1 MIRTDHELRRSMELL
16 KRATKQIT
24 LRKAELR
31 SRGHDADGIRR
42 LLAVELNAAAAL
54 RHEIAQF
61 RRIKRGDLSEFRHLD
76 GLGQL
81 LIAARL
87 ARGMSQRDLAKRMQ
101 CTEAQVSRDE
111 RTEYWGITV
120 ARAQRL
126 LEALGARLTA
136 KVTLNRPRSA

>member
-1 MIRTDHELRRSMELL
+1 MIRTDHELRRATALL
-16 KRATKQIT
+16 KQATMQMT
-24 LRKAELR
+24 RRKGELR
-31 SRGHDADGIRR
+31 RRGHDAKALQR

-54 RHEIAQF
+54 RHEIAQY
-61 RRIKRGDLSEFRHLD
+61 RRIKRGNLSEFRNLD

-87 ARGMSQRDLAKRMQ
+87 ARGLSQRDLAKRMQ

-120 ARAQRL
+120 ARANRL

-136 KVTLNRPRSA
+136 KVTLNRTRSA

>member
-1 MIRTDHELRRSMELL
+1 MIRTEHELRRSMELL

-24 LRKAELR
+24 LRKAELQ

-54 RHEIAQF
+54 RHEIAQY
-61 RRIKRGDLSEFRHLD
+61 RRIKRGNLSEFRNLD

-87 ARGMSQRDLAKRMQ
+87 ARGLSQRDLAKRMQ

-120 ARAQRL
+120 ARANRL

-136 KVTLNRPRSA
+136 KVTLNRTRSA